1 MKLYVVIES
10 SIPYGYEDSVD
21 YKTNVFIGSSQ
32 EKADAFIDAR
42 VKAAGE
48 KEEENQRAYLTR
60 YYPEKAEAMIA
71 NLRKEKE
78 KDTRRHLDVEISI
91 LDGEIQNG
99 W

>member
-1 MKLYVVIES
+1 MKAE
-10 SIPYGYEDSVD
+10 
-21 YKTNVFIGSSQ
+21 
-32 EKADAFIDAR
+32 AR

-78 KDTRRHLDVEISI
+78 KDTKRNLDIESMT
-91 LDGEIQNG
+91 LDAEGLNDS
-99 W
+99 